1 MCCVKMWLDLLSFS
15 GNKNQIQHCS
25 WKWND
30 WDVAVLIKINST
42 VKRAMAERMGSED
55 SGFPEPLPSSRI
67 NHPITVLRSS
77 RGKAAFARMRPDPL
91 ANRATRGAEVGCPEL
106 MDGISLHYLSR
117 WHRAQGIQGDGE
129 EGNVG
134 RRRKRGWWMDGQV
147 HACEVLLELFFCITK
162 TSGKRFLSAYTL
174 VPEFT
179 TSSRKVT
186 LSLNQASAIFP
197 SSSFFSIFLINR
209 KRIRLC

>member
-25 WKWND
+25 WKWNG

-91 ANRATRGAEVGCPEL
+91 ANRATRGAEVGCPEPTG
-106 MDGISLHYLSR
+106 MSDNGWHISPGDTEPKASR
-117 WHRAQGIQGDGE
+117 E
-129 EGNVG
+129 ME
-134 RRRKRGWWMDGQV
+134 KRGMLEGEGKGDDEWMDKCMLV
-147 HACEVLLELFFCITK
+147 KFC
-162 TSGKRFLSAYTL
+162 
-174 VPEFT
+174 
-179 TSSRKVT
+179 
-186 LSLNQASAIFP
+186 
-197 SSSFFSIFLINR
+197 
-209 KRIRLC
+209 